1 MFHRFTSRN
10 NMGYVVTATRCP
22 DDKQRHSLEKAHA
35 LESDFP
41 VSLTQVFH
49 REQLT
54 VEKSIQI
61 VQVDAVIGQVSSDA
75 CARPR

>member
-1 MFHRFTSRN
+1 MR
-10 NMGYVVTATRCP
+10 YIVTATRCP

-35 LESDFP
+35 LKTDFP
-41 VSLTQVFH
+41 VSLTHVFH

-61 VQVDAVIGQVSSDA
+61 VQVDAVVG
-75 CARPR
+75 

>member
-1 MFHRFTSRN
+1 
-10 NMGYVVTATRCP
+10 MGYVITATRCP
-22 DDKQRHSLEKAHA
+22 DDKQRHSLEKAYA
-35 LESDFP
+35 LKSDFP
-41 VSLTQVFH
+41 VSLTHVFH

-61 VQVDAVIGQVSSDA
+61 VQVDAVIGQVPSDA